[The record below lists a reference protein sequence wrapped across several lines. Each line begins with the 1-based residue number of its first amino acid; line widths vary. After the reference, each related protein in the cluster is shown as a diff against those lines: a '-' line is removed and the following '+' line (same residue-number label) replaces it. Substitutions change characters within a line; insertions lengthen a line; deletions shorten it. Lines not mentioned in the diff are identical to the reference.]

1 MILETDLI
9 DKSKEY
15 VESFLEQNLS
25 NEIFYHDLEHT
36 REVVNAVIEI
46 GQASGLTRDQ
56 LETVLI
62 AAWFHDTGYFK
73 GKINHEK
80 ESKSIAENFLRDQGI
95 NEKKISEVGGC
106 IIATKI
112 PQRPTNLM
120 EEVLCDADLYH
131 LSTSEFFRKSELLRK
146 EFSLTGNNEIK
157 DKEWLNTNIKFLKKH
172 NFFTDYAKEKLL
184 PHKKRNLKKLKSIK
198 NELEIENNINEGK
211 SQEDGSVRQDDT
223 SEKKKQEKRPNRGI
237 ETLFRI
243 TSRNHVD
250 FSSMADNK
258 ANIMISINSI
268 MMSIIF
274 SVLFRRF
281 EEYPNLII
289 PAILL
294 SVVCTTTIIF
304 AILATRPN
312 LTEGVFTKE
321 DILKRRT
328 NLLFFGNFYKMPLA
342 DYEWGVRQLM
352 KDRDFLYGSMIR
364 DIYFLGKV
372 LGRKYFLLRISYTI
386 FMYGL
391 IISVISFGV
400 AVFFF
405 PTHTI

>member
-1 MILETDLI
+1 MILDTDLL

-25 NEIFYHDLEHT
+25 SEIFYHDLEHT
-36 REVVNAVIEI
+36 QEVVKAAGEI
-46 GQASGLTRDQ
+46 GKASGLSDDQ

-62 AAWFHDTGYFK
+62 AAWFHDTGYYR
-73 GKINHEK
+73 GKRDHEK
-80 ESKSIAENFLRDQGI
+80 ESKIIADEFLRSQDI
-95 NEKKISEVGGC
+95 NEKKIADVGGC

-131 LSTSEFFRKSELLRK
+131 LSTSDFFIKSELLRK
-146 EFSLTGNNEIK
+146 EFSITGNNEIK
-157 DKEWLNTNIKFLKKH
+157 DKEWLKKNIKFLKKH
-172 NFFTDYAKEKLL
+172 TFFTDYAKEKLY
-184 PHKKRNLKKLKSIK
+184 PHKKKNLKKLKSIK
-198 NELEIENNINEGK
+198 KELKMEKDKNEGIDQGAPVDPTGTGRGGK
-211 SQEDGSVRQDDT
+211 RN
-223 SEKKKQEKRPNRGI
+223 KRPNRGI

-258 ANIMISINSI
+258 ANIMISVNAI
-268 MMSIIF
+268 MMSILF

-289 PAILL
+289 PAIIL
-294 SVVCTTTIIF
+294 SVVCTTTVIF
-304 AILATRPN
+304 AVLATRPN

-328 NLLFFGNFYKMPLA
+328 NLLFFGNFHKMPLS
-342 DYEWGVRQLM
+342 DYEWGVNQLM
-352 KDRDFLYGSMIR
+352 NDRDFLYGSMIR

-372 LGRKYFLLRISYTI
+372 LGRKYFLLRISYTV
-386 FMYGL
+386 FMFGL
-391 IISVISFGV
+391 ILSVIAFGV

>member
-1 MILETDLI
+1 MTVESDLL

-36 REVVNAVIEI
+36 REVVEAATEI
-46 GQASGLTRDQ
+46 GQASGLSKDE

-73 GKINHEK
+73 GKINHEQ
-80 ESKSIAENFLRDQGI
+80 ESRNIAENFLREQGI
-95 NEKKISEVGGC
+95 GEKKISEVGGC

-146 EFSLTGNNEIK
+146 EFSLTGKNEIE
-157 DKEWLNTNIKFLKKH
+157 DKEWLKTNIKFLKKH
-172 NFFTDYAKEKLL
+172 NFFTDYARQKLL
-184 PHKKRNLKKLKSIK
+184 PHKKKNLKKLKSTMS
-198 NELEIENNINEGK
+198 ELKLEDPNDHGTDKEEGEE
-211 SQEDGSVRQDDT
+211 SIFGT
-223 SEKKKQEKRPNRGI
+223 EKKKLKKRPNRGI

-258 ANIMISINSI
+258 ANIMISVNSI
-268 MMSIIF
+268 MLSIIF

-289 PAILL
+289 PAIIL

-328 NLLFFGNFYKMPLA
+328 NLLFFGNFHKMPLP

-352 KDRDFLYGSMIR
+352 KDRDFLYGSIIR

-405 PTHTI
+405 PTQTV

>member
-1 MILETDLI
+1 MARI
-9 DKSKEY
+9 
-15 VESFLEQNLS
+15 
-25 NEIFYHDLEHT
+25 
-36 REVVNAVIEI
+36 R
-46 GQASGLTRDQ
+46 
-56 LETVLI
+56 
-62 AAWFHDTGYFK
+62 
-73 GKINHEK
+73 
-80 ESKSIAENFLRDQGI
+80 
-95 NEKKISEVGGC
+95 
-106 IIATKI
+106 
-112 PQRPTNLM
+112 
-120 EEVLCDADLYH
+120 EEVKG
-131 LSTSEFFRKSELLRK
+131 STFG
-146 EFSLTGNNEIK
+146 T
-157 DKEWLNTNIKFLKKH
+157 
-172 NFFTDYAKEKLL
+172 EK
-184 PHKKRNLKKLKSIK
+184 KKLK
-198 NELEIENNINEGK
+198 
-211 SQEDGSVRQDDT
+211 
-223 SEKKKQEKRPNRGI
+223 KRPNRGI

-258 ANIMISINSI
+258 ANIMISVNSI
-268 MMSIIF
+268 MLSIIF

-289 PAILL
+289 PAIIL

-328 NLLFFGNFYKMPLA
+328 NLLFFGNFHKMPLQ
-342 DYEWGVRQLM
+342 DYEWGVKQLM

-405 PTHTI
+405 PTQTV

>member
-1 MILETDLI
+1 MALETELLER
-9 DKSKEY
+9 SKEY
-15 VESFLEQNLS
+15 VESFLEKNLS

-36 REVVNAVIEI
+36 REVVIAANEI
-46 GQASGLTRDQ
+46 GKESGLTEDQ

-62 AAWFHDTGYFK
+62 AAWFHDTGYYK
-73 GKINHEK
+73 GKRDHEK
-80 ESKSIAENFLRDQGI
+80 ESRIIAEEFLREQGI
-95 NEKKISEVGGC
+95 NEKKIAEVGGC

-112 PQRPTNLM
+112 PQRPTNMM

-146 EFSLTGNNEIK
+146 EFSLTGSNEIK
-157 DKEWLNTNIKFLKKH
+157 DKEWLKTNIKFLKKH
-172 NFFTDYAKEKLL
+172 NFFTDYARDKLY
-184 PHKKRNLKKLKSIK
+184 PQKKKNLKKLKSIK
-198 NELEIENNINEGK
+198 KELKMEQTREEAASSEPGV
-211 SQEDGSVRQDDT
+211 DAAGSN
-223 SEKKKQEKRPNRGI
+223 SKKKQKKRPNRGI
-237 ETLFRI
+237 ETLFRV

-258 ANIMISINSI
+258 ANIMISVNAI

-289 PAILL
+289 PAIIL
-294 SVVCTTTIIF
+294 SIVCTTTVIF
-304 AILATRPN
+304 AVLATRPN

-328 NLLFFGNFYKMPLA
+328 NLLFFGNFHKMPLS
-342 DYEWGVRQLM
+342 DYEWGVNQLM
-352 KDRDFLYGSMIR
+352 KNREFLYGSMIR

-372 LGRKYFLLRISYTI
+372 LGRKYFLLRISYTV
-386 FMYGL
+386 FMFGL
-391 IISVISFGV
+391 IISVIAFAV

-405 PTHTI
+405 PAHTL

>member
-1 MILETDLI
+1 MTLDTDLL
-9 DKSKEY
+9 DRSKEY

-25 NEIFYHDLEHT
+25 NGIFYHDLDHT
-36 REVVNAVIEI
+36 REVVKAANEI
-46 GQASGLTRDQ
+46 GKASGLMDDQ

-62 AAWFHDTGYFK
+62 AAWFHDTGYYK
-73 GKINHEK
+73 GKRDHEK
-80 ESKSIAENFLRDQGI
+80 ESKIIAEEFLRDQGI
-95 NEKKISEVGGC
+95 NEKKVAEVGGC

-146 EFSLTGNNEIK
+146 EFSLTGSSEIK
-157 DKEWLNTNIKFLKKH
+157 DKEWLKTNIKFLKKH
-172 NFFTDYAKEKLL
+172 TFFTEYAREKLY
-184 PHKKRNLKKLKSIK
+184 PYKKKNLKKLKSIK
-198 NELEIENNINEGK
+198 KELKMEKDRNEGPGNDEIK
-211 SQEDGSVRQDDT
+211 TTAGT
-223 SEKKKQEKRPNRGI
+223 SGKKKQKKRPNRGI
-237 ETLFRI
+237 ETLFRV

-258 ANIMISINSI
+258 ANIMISVNAI

-289 PAILL
+289 PAIIL
-294 SVVCTTTIIF
+294 SVVCTTTVIF
-304 AILATRPN
+304 AVLATRPN

-328 NLLFFGNFYKMPLA
+328 NLLFFGNFHKMPLS
-342 DYEWGVRQLM
+342 DYEWGVNQLM
-352 KDRDFLYGSMIR
+352 EDRDYLYGSMIR

-372 LGRKYFLLRISYTI
+372 LGRKYFLLRISYTV
-386 FMYGL
+386 FMFGL
-391 IISVISFGV
+391 IFSVIAFGV

-405 PTHTI
+405 PTHAI

>member
-1 MILETDLI
+1 MALETELLER
-9 DKSKEY
+9 SKDY
-15 VESFLEQNLS
+15 VESFLEKNLS

-36 REVVNAVIEI
+36 REVVKAANEI
-46 GQASGLTRDQ
+46 GKESGLTDDQ

-73 GKINHEK
+73 GKRDHER
-80 ESKSIAENFLRDQGI
+80 ESRIIAEEFLRNQGI
-95 NEKKISEVGGC
+95 DEKKIAEVGGC

-146 EFSLTGNNEIK
+146 EFSLTGSNEIK
-157 DKEWLNTNIKFLKKH
+157 DKEWLKTNIKFLKKH
-172 NFFTDYAKEKLL
+172 NFFTDYAREKLY
-184 PHKKRNLKKLKSIK
+184 PQKKKNLKKLKSIK
-198 NELEIENNINEGK
+198 KELKMEQSREESGSSESGMDSMGSK
-211 SQEDGSVRQDDT
+211 S
-223 SEKKKQEKRPNRGI
+223 KKKQKKRPNRGI
-237 ETLFRI
+237 ETLFRV

-258 ANIMISINSI
+258 ANIMISVNAI

-289 PAILL
+289 PAIIL
-294 SVVCTTTIIF
+294 SVVCTTTVIF
-304 AILATRPN
+304 AVLATRPN

-328 NLLFFGNFYKMPLA
+328 NLLFFGNFHKMPLS
-342 DYEWGVRQLM
+342 DYEWGVNQLM
-352 KDRDFLYGSMIR
+352 KNRDFLYGSMIR

-372 LGRKYFLLRISYTI
+372 LGRKYFLLRISYTV
-386 FMYGL
+386 FMFGL
-391 IISVISFGV
+391 ILSVIAFAV

-405 PTHTI
+405 PAHTL